1 MNTNVSTKVVILSI
15 SPLQASCLGAV
26 YRTKDWGIIRLSS
39 TRLIGPLA
47 QVRGAQKRLDHKT
60 NPLLHHHPTTP
71 HNLSTT
77 PSIISY
83 GTPIN
88 KHHKH
93 YEKQVPSFK
102 KQVEKLT
109 SISTLCIPPQTLAGT
124 YLKVFL

>member
-1 MNTNVSTKVVILSI
+1 MFRSFPFFSIPWLFKSRAKWLKLVHVPDKIL
-15 SPLQASCLGAV
+15 
-26 YRTKDWGIIRLSS
+26 GIIRLGP

-47 QVRGAQKRLDHKT
+47 QVRGAQKRLGHKT